1 VLSKY
6 SWRVEI
12 ITPVI
17 EVNNLWSSY
26 NGTYALNGVSF
37 AIPSA
42 TIMAVVG
49 PNGAGK
55 STLFKCLVG
64 LIKPLTGSI
73 EIGGV
78 DVIKNP
84 RHAYKKIGYLPER
97 AGVYDAL
104 TVEQSLWYAGAI
116 HSIRESDLR
125 VSINTLTLAFK
136 MHDRLQKKIGALS
149 KGLRQTVAIMQ
160 AFINNPKIA
169 LLDEPASGLDPEAR
183 VRLATFLM
191 EKKNQGTTIL
201 VSSHILSEIESYS
214 TRLLILKDGQ
224 AIEKNHIDIGDVS
237 CQMLRLSIS
246 APFKDVVDFLQAHP
260 KVDELITSSGSIEF
274 GFTGN
279 ESDKADL
286 FQKIVPLNKTISGLE
301 IIQSKLK
308 KAYFDSTQE

>member
-1 VLSKY
+1 MP
-6 SWRVEI
+6 
-12 ITPVI
+12 T
-17 EVNNLWSSY
+17 
-26 NGTYALNGVSF
+26 
-37 AIPSA
+37 
-42 TIMAVVG
+42 
-49 PNGAGK
+49 
-55 STLFKCLVG
+55 
-64 LIKPLTGSI
+64 
-73 EIGGV
+73 
-78 DVIKNP
+78 
-84 RHAYKKIGYLPER
+84 KKIGYLPER